1 MRRTELMQ
9 EIRAMRFGEAY
20 EGWTESR
27 LTQEEA
33 ARLLGVCSRSFRRY
47 INRYEEAGLE
57 GLLDKRI
64 TQVSLRRAP
73 VDEVMA
79 LVERYKGAA
88 PGLECEAFLWM
99 VQERRR
105 SKELYLGKEH
115 PAITGIGSQGG
126 QTWCSP

>member
-9 EIRAMRFGEAY
+9 EIRKMRFKEAY
-20 EGWTESR
+20 DGWTKSR

-47 INRYEEAGLE
+47 IYRYEEAGLE

-64 TQVSLRRAP
+64 TRVSSRRAS

-79 LVERYKGAA
+79 VVDRYKGRHRGWNVKHFYGCTRTTEVKGVI
-88 PGLECEAFLWM
+88 PG
-99 VQERRR
+99 
-105 SKELYLGKEH
+105 
-115 PAITGIGSQGG
+115 
-126 QTWCSP
+126 